1 MKNIDNILEQDL
13 LYDFYGELLSDKQ
26 KRIYEEVV
34 FNDYSI
40 SEVAKDE
47 GITRQSV
54 SDMIKRCDKT
64 LLSYENKLGLVK
76 KFLQTKNL
84 VGKIKELSEKSLQ
97 AKDFSLIS
105 KTADISDEILNI

>member
-64 LLSYENKLGLVK
+64 LLSYENKLGLAK

-105 KTADISDEILNI
+105 KIADISDEILNI